1 MAFTSNAN
9 TPYLSTY
16 LPAYNPQVFNAML
29 PDSLSVSA
37 LLDGLN
43 APTAALNIP
52 TTTPS
57 NLNLNLTGL
66 GNQLSLPTTPV
77 NPLGT
82 TPITDPNVTPFST
95 KLGLGIGAVN
105 SIISAINGHRS
116 YQLGKSQLTA
126 QTDQFNKQF
135 AAQRGLIN
143 SQLADRQDW
152 RNRNQPGKFMSTAE
166 YMDKYGV
173 K

>member
-1 MAFTSNAN
+1 MAFMSNAN

-16 LPAYNPQVFNAML
+16 LPAYNPQVSNAML

-52 TTTPS
+52 KFS
-57 NLNLNLTGL
+57 VDTGL
-66 GNQLSLPTTPV
+66 SNWKPAVDLGG
-77 NPLGT
+77 LGT
-82 TPITDPNVTPFST
+82 PPSVGGLALSE

-105 SIISAINGHRS
+105 SIISGINGHRS
-116 YQLGKSQLTA
+116 YQLGKRQLTA

-152 RNRNQPGKFMSTAE
+152 RNRNQPGKFASTAE